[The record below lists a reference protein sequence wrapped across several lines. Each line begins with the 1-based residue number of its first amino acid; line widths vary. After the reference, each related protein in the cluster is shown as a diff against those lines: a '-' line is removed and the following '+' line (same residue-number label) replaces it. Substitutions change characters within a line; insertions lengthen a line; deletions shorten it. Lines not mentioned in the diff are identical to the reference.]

1 MVQSMISVG
10 HWKVQDKHIQTYWYH
25 HFLDVDCGIYI
36 YILSL
41 LLLSRIPT
49 GVRVSNQFL
58 KIGRTMCGSSPW
70 MNTSVSHRLM
80 LRGPRG
86 MEAISR
92 SVCGDAKSVG
102 KPLVL
107 QRMIQMKYYLING
120 SNRWELAFDHQ
131 NFCSCSGD
139 NGSQILD
146 IQDIHTK
153 PSAGP
158 MH

>member
-1 MVQSMISVG
+1 MISCWYIKSMVQSMISVG
-10 HWKVQDKHIQTYWYH
+10 HWKVQDQHIQTYWYH
-25 HFLDVDCGIYI
+25 HFLDVDCGI

-107 QRMIQMKYYLING
+107 QRMIKWNTTWLMDLIVGSWLLIIKIFAHAAETMGLKY
-120 SNRWELAFDHQ
+120 
-131 NFCSCSGD
+131 
-139 NGSQILD
+139 
-146 IQDIHTK
+146 
-153 PSAGP
+153 
-158 MH
+158 

>member
-25 HFLDVDCGIYI
+25 LVPSFSRCGLW

-107 QRMIQMKYYLING
+107 QRMIQMNYYLING
-120 SNRWELAFDHQ
+120 SNRWQSLGVGF
-131 NFCSCSGD
+131 
-139 NGSQILD
+139 
-146 IQDIHTK
+146 
-153 PSAGP
+153 
-158 MH
+158 